1 MSSTNTSRKNDASNG
16 LVKLSKLLE
25 MVPITRPTAI
35 SLIRS
40 GEIRGKRIGRGWFIP
55 QSEVDRLTNT

>member
-1 MSSTNTSRKNDASNG
+1 MSSTSTSHKHDASHG

-40 GEIRGKRIGRGWFIP
+40 GEIRGKQIGRGWFIP
-55 QSEVDRLTNT
+55 QSEIDRLTS

>member
-1 MSSTNTSRKNDASNG
+1 
-16 LVKLSKLLE
+16 